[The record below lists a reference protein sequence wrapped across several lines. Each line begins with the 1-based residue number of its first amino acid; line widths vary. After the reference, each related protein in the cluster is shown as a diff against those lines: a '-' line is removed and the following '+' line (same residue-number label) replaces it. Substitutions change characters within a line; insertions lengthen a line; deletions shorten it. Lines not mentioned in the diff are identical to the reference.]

1 MDCIFLHGWG
11 VTNKVWREFA
21 TKLSGFDNILTPCLY
36 AIARKS
42 KDKGFKSIA
51 ETLSK
56 TIKKNSILI
65 AWSIGGLVALRLLR
79 ATTKIR
85 AVVFIASTPCFVN
98 QKNWQNVIKRND
110 LIQLKKRFANDMWG
124 TLNYFAGLI
133 AYGDI
138 NSSQTN
144 KYIRQHLVEEKQN
157 EILSFWLTALEENDQ
172 RNQFAEL
179 EIPSRII
186 LGQNDVLIKPQ
197 IKDQVE
203 VLNPSIHCEI
213 IKNCGHA
220 PFVSRTKETHNLI
233 YKFLNERL

>member
-11 VTNKVWREFA
+11 VTNKVWQQFA
-21 TKLSGFDNILTPCLY
+21 TKFSSFDNILTPSFY

-42 KDKGFKSIA
+42 KDTGFESLA

-56 TIKKNSILI
+56 TIKKDSVLI

-79 ATTKIR
+79 MTTKIR
-85 AVVFIASTPCFVN
+85 AAIFIASTPCFVN
-98 QKNWQNVIKRND
+98 RKDWQHVIKRND
-110 LIQLKKRFANDMWG
+110 LIQLKKRFTSDMLG
-124 TLNYFAGLI
+124 TLNYFAGLV

-138 NSSQTN
+138 NSLQTK
-144 KYIRQHLVEEKQN
+144 KYIQQYLVEEKQN
-157 EILSFWLTALEENDQ
+157 EILSFWLTALDENDQ

-179 EIPSRII
+179 EIPSCII

-203 VLNPSIHCEI
+203 ALNTNIDCEI

-220 PFVSRTKETHNLI
+220 PFISRAKETHNLI
-233 YKFLNERL
+233 YNFLNERI

>member
-1 MDCIFLHGWG
+1 MCI
-11 VTNKVWREFA
+11 R
-21 TKLSGFDNILTPCLY
+21 D
-36 AIARKS
+36 R
-42 KDKGFKSIA
+42 
-51 ETLSK
+51 
-56 TIKKNSILI
+56 
-65 AWSIGGLVALRLLR
+65 
-79 ATTKIR
+79 
-85 AVVFIASTPCFVN
+85 
-98 QKNWQNVIKRND
+98 
-110 LIQLKKRFANDMWG
+110 
-124 TLNYFAGLI
+124 LI

-144 KYIRQHLVEEKQN
+144 KYIQEHLVEEKQN